1 MATADD
7 DGIATGVIDHSQP
20 VLPLPASPL
29 AIPDYRRFW
38 IARFFSVVATTG
50 MVVILGYQLYDL
62 ARSDYGMTIA
72 QAAFQLGLLGL
83 AQFLPLLL
91 LTPVAGVVAD
101 RFDRR
106 IVAGLAIC
114 LDMTVALA
122 LAVVSQLG
130 MLTLPLLFGL
140 AALHGTAR
148 VFIGPALSSIAPNI
162 VPAELMPKAIAIN
175 SMAWQIGSV
184 GGPAIA
190 GFLFAGNPSLPYWTS
205 TALLALSAFSVF
217 GIRRLPP
224 PAGNRNVHPVRQI
237 REGLSF
243 VWNDRFLL
251 GCITLD
257 LFAVLLGG
265 ATALLPVFARDIL
278 MVDGQPVGPDGLGI
292 MRAMPGVGAA
302 LVAFVL
308 SARPIANNV
317 GIKMLLGVVVFGV
330 FTIGFGLST
339 NYYLSLLMLA
349 GIGAGDMVSVFI
361 RSTLVQLH
369 TPDDVRGRVSS
380 ISGLAISASN
390 ELGEMQSGV
399 AAAFLGAVGAV
410 IMGGVGAIAVT
421 ACWFVFFPELKNAR
435 TFAARYRSS

>member
-1 MATADD
+1 MAGHA
-7 DGIATGVIDHSQP
+7 GIAAAVTAATSPSP
-20 VLPLPASPL
+20 VPTSPL

-38 IARFFSVVATTG
+38 VARFFSVVATSG
-50 MVVILGYQLYDL
+50 MVVILGYQLYDV
-62 ARSDYGMTIA
+62 ARSDYGMSIA

-83 AQFLPLLL
+83 AQFLPLFL

-106 IVAGLAIC
+106 NVAGLSIC
-114 LDMTVALA
+114 LDFTIALT
-122 LAVVSQLG
+122 LAICTLAGVLS
-130 MLTLPLLFGL
+130 LPLLFGL
-140 AALHGTAR
+140 AGLHGTAR

-162 VPAELMPKAIAIN
+162 VPAELMPKAVAIN
-175 SMAWQIGSV
+175 SMAWQTGSV

-190 GFLFAGNPSLPYWTS
+190 GLLFAGHPSLPYWTS
-205 TALLALSAFSVF
+205 AALLALSATCVF

-224 PAGNRNVHPVRQI
+224 PPGNRDVHPVRQI

-251 GCITLD
+251 GCVTLD

-278 MVDGQPVGPDGLGI
+278 TIDGHAVGADGLGV

-308 SARPIANNV
+308 ARRPIATNV
-317 GIKMLLGVVVFGV
+317 GLKMLLGVAVYGA
-330 FTIGFGLST
+330 FTVGFGLST
-339 NYYLSLLMLA
+339 NFYLSLAMLV
-349 GIGAGDMVSVFI
+349 GIGAADMVSVFI

-399 AAAFLGAVGAV
+399 AAALMGVVGAV
-410 IMGGVGAIAVT
+410 AFGGIGAIAVT
-421 ACWFVFFPELKNAR
+421 AIWFVAFPELKNAR
-435 TFAARYRSS
+435 TFAARYRTA

>member
-1 MATADD
+1 MTDSLPTAPP
-7 DGIATGVIDHSQP
+7 ITNPKAERHP
-20 VLPLPASPL
+20 KSPL

-38 IARFFSVVATTG
+38 IARFFSVIATSG

-62 ARSDYGMTIA
+62 ARSDYGMSIA
-72 QAAFQLGLLGL
+72 EAAFQLGLLGL
-83 AQFLPLLL
+83 AQFLPLFL

-106 IVAGLAIC
+106 TVAGLSIC
-114 LDMTVALA
+114 LDMTIALA
-122 LAVVSQLG
+122 LAVATHAG
-130 MLTLPLLFGL
+130 ALTLPLLFGL

-175 SMAWQIGSV
+175 SMAWQTGSV

-190 GFLFAGNPSLPYWTS
+190 GLLFAGHASLPYFTS
-205 TALLALSAFSVF
+205 AALLTLSAFCVF
-217 GIRRLPP
+217 GIRRLPAP
-224 PAGNRNVHPVRQI
+224 PGNRDIHPVRQI

-251 GCITLD
+251 GCVTLD

-278 MVDGQPVGPDGLGI
+278 LVNGQPVGPDGLGI

-302 LVAFVL
+302 LVAFML
-308 SARPIANNV
+308 ARRPIANNV
-317 GIKMLLGVVVFGV
+317 GNKMLLGVAIYGA
-330 FTIGFGLST
+330 FTIAFGLST
-339 NYYLSLLMLA
+339 NFYLSLLMLA

-369 TPDDVRGRVSS
+369 TPDEVRGRVSS
-380 ISGLAISASN
+380 ISGLAVSASN

-399 AAAFLGAVGAV
+399 AAALLGAVGAV

-421 ACWFVFFPELKNAR
+421 AIWFVFFPELKNAR

>member
-1 MATADD
+1 
-7 DGIATGVIDHSQP
+7 IAE
-20 VLPLPASPL
+20 
-29 AIPDYRRFW
+29 
-38 IARFFSVVATTG
+38 
-50 MVVILGYQLYDL
+50 
-62 ARSDYGMTIA
+62 
-72 QAAFQLGLLGL
+72 AAFQLGLLGL
-83 AQFLPLLL
+83 AQFLPLFL
-91 LTPVAGVVAD
+91 LTPIAGVVAD

-106 IVAGLAIC
+106 TVAGMSIC
-114 LDMTVALA
+114 LDMTIALA
-122 LAVVSQLG
+122 LALATQAG
-130 MLTLPLLFGL
+130 ALTLPLLFGL

-162 VPAELMPKAIAIN
+162 VPAELMPKAVAIN
-175 SMAWQIGSV
+175 SMAWQMGSV

-190 GFLFAGNPSLPYWTS
+190 GLLFAGHPSLPYWTS
-205 TALLALSAFSVF
+205 SALLVLSAFCVF
-217 GIRRLPP
+217 GIRRLPAP
-224 PAGNRNVHPVRQI
+224 PGNRDVHPVRQI

-251 GCITLD
+251 GCVTLD

-278 MVDGQPVGPDGLGI
+278 VIDGQPVGADGLGI

-302 LVAFVL
+302 LVAFML
-308 SARPIANNV
+308 ARRPITTNV
-317 GIKMLLGVVVFGV
+317 GNKMLLGVAIYGA
-330 FTIGFGLST
+330 FTIAFGLST
-339 NYYLSLLMLA
+339 NFYLSLLMLA

-369 TPDDVRGRVSS
+369 TPDEVRGRVSS

-399 AAAFLGAVGAV
+399 AAALLGAVGAV

-421 ACWFVFFPELKNAR
+421 AIWFVFFPELKNAR
-435 TFAARYRSS
+435 TFAAR

>member
-1 MATADD
+1 VNDTPPA
-7 DGIATGVIDHSQP
+7 SQP
-20 VLPLPASPL
+20 SPDRLPTTPL

-38 IARFFSVVATTG
+38 VSRFFSVLATSG
-50 MVVILGYQLYDL
+50 MVVILGYQLYDV
-62 ARSDYGMTIA
+62 ARGQYGMSIA

-83 AQFLPLLL
+83 AQFLPLFL

-106 IVAGLAIC
+106 NVAGLSIC
-114 LDMTVALA
+114 LDMTVALTLAIATYSGA
-122 LAVVSQLG
+122 LS
-130 MLTLPLLFGL
+130 LPLLFGL
-140 AALHGTAR
+140 GALHGTAR
-148 VFIGPALSSIAPNI
+148 VFIGPALSSVAPNV
-162 VPAELMPKAIAIN
+162 VPAELMPKAVAIN
-175 SMAWQIGSV
+175 SMAWQTGSV

-190 GFLFAGNPSLPYWTS
+190 GLLFTGHPSLPYWTAV
-205 TALLALSAFSVF
+205 ALLALSAICIF

-224 PAGNRNVHPVRQI
+224 PESNRAVHPVRQI
-237 REGLSF
+237 LEGLSF

-251 GCITLD
+251 GCVTLD

-278 MVDGQPVGPDGLGI
+278 FIDGQPVGADGLGL
-292 MRAMPGVGAA
+292 MRAMPGLGAA
-302 LVAFVL
+302 LVALVL
-308 SARPIANNV
+308 ARRPITHNV
-317 GIKMLLGVVVFGV
+317 GNKMLLGVVFYGL

-339 NYYLSLLMLA
+339 NYHLSLLMLV

-361 RSTLVQLH
+361 RGTLVQLH
-369 TPDDVRGRVSS
+369 TPDNVRGRVSS

-399 AAAFLGAVGAV
+399 AAALIGAVGAV
-410 IMGGVGAIAVT
+410 IFGGASAIAVT
-421 ACWFVFFPELKNAR
+421 AAWFFLFPELKNAR

>member
-1 MATADD
+1 VTQNAP
-7 DGIATGVIDHSQP
+7 P
-20 VLPLPASPL
+20 VSSVPKSPL
-29 AIPDYRRFW
+29 AIPDYRLFW
-38 IARFFSVVATTG
+38 ISRLFSVVATTG

-62 ARSDYGMTIA
+62 ARSVYGMSIA
-72 QAAFQLGLLGL
+72 EAAFQLGLLGL

-106 IVAGLAIC
+106 MVAGLAIC
-114 LDMTVALA
+114 LDLTIALSLA
-122 LAVVSQLG
+122 LVTQFG
-130 MLTLPLLFGL
+130 ILTLPLLFGL

-175 SMAWQIGSV
+175 AMAWQIGSV

-190 GFLFAGNPSLPYWTS
+190 GLLFAGNPSLPYWTS
-205 TALLALSAFSVF
+205 TALLALSVFCVF

-224 PAGNRNVHPVRQI
+224 PPGNRDVHPVRQI
-237 REGLSF
+237 LEGLSF
-243 VWNDRFLL
+243 AWNDRFLL

-278 MVDGQPVGPDGLGI
+278 MVDGHPVGPDGLGI
-292 MRAMPGVGAA
+292 MRAMPGLGAA

-308 SARPIANNV
+308 SKRPIAHNV
-317 GIKMLLGVVVFGV
+317 GNKMLLGVAVYGA
-330 FTIGFGLST
+330 FTIGFGFST

-399 AAAFLGAVGAV
+399 AAALFGAVGAV
-410 IMGGVGAIAVT
+410 IAGGIGAIVVT
-421 ACWFVFFPELKNAR
+421 AAWFVLFPELKNAR
-435 TFAARYRSS
+435 TFAARYR

>member
-1 MATADD
+1 M
-7 DGIATGVIDHSQP
+7 IDSAPP
-20 VLPLPASPL
+20 VSPVPKSPL
-29 AIPDYRRFW
+29 AIADYRLLL
-38 IARFFSVVATTG
+38 ISRFFSVVATTG

-62 ARSDYGMTIA
+62 ARSDYGMSIA

-83 AQFLPLLL
+83 AQFLPLFL
-91 LTPVAGVVAD
+91 LTPVAGLVAD

-106 IVAGLAIC
+106 KVAGLAIC
-114 LDMTVALA
+114 LDMAVALV
-122 LAVVSQLG
+122 LAVVTQSGL
-130 MLTLPLLFGL
+130 LTLPLLFSL

-162 VPAELMPKAIAIN
+162 VPAEIMPKAIAFN

-190 GFLFAGNPSLPYWTS
+190 GLLFAGNASLPYWTS
-205 TALLALSAFSVF
+205 TLLLGLAASCVF
-217 GIRRLPP
+217 AIRKLPA
-224 PAGNRNVHPVRQI
+224 PAGNRNVHPIRQI
-237 REGLSF
+237 REGLAF

-257 LFAVLLGG
+257 LFAVLVGG

-278 MVDGQPVGPDGLGI
+278 MIDGHPVGPGGLGI

-302 LVAFVL
+302 LVAFIL
-308 SARPIANNV
+308 SMRPIASNV
-317 GIKMLLGVVVFGV
+317 GNKMLLSVAVFGAL
-330 FTIGFGLST
+330 TIGFGLSG
-339 NYYLSLLMLA
+339 NYYLSLLLLA
-349 GIGAGDMVSVFI
+349 GIGASDMVSVFI
-361 RSTLVQLH
+361 RTSLVQLH

-399 AAAFLGAVGAV
+399 AAALVGAVGAV
-410 IMGGVGAIAVT
+410 IIGGVGAIAVT
-421 ACWFVFFPELKNAR
+421 ALWFVFFPELKNAR
-435 TFAARYRSS
+435 TFAAQYRTS

>member
-1 MATADD
+1 MNDTPPA
-7 DGIATGVIDHSQP
+7 SQP
-20 VLPLPASPL
+20 SPDRLPTTPL

-38 IARFFSVVATTG
+38 VSRFFSVLATSG
-50 MVVILGYQLYDL
+50 MVVILGYQLYDV
-62 ARSDYGMTIA
+62 ARGQYGMSIA

-83 AQFLPLLL
+83 AQFLPLFL

-106 IVAGLAIC
+106 NVAGLSIC
-114 LDMTVALA
+114 LDMTVALTLAIATYSGA
-122 LAVVSQLG
+122 LS
-130 MLTLPLLFGL
+130 LPLLFGL
-140 AALHGTAR
+140 GALHGTAR
-148 VFIGPALSSIAPNI
+148 VFIGPALSSVAPNV
-162 VPAELMPKAIAIN
+162 VPAELMPKAVAIN
-175 SMAWQIGSV
+175 SMAWQTGSV

-190 GFLFAGNPSLPYWTS
+190 GLLFAGHPSLPYWTAV
-205 TALLALSAFSVF
+205 ALLALSAICIF

-224 PAGNRNVHPVRQI
+224 PESNRAVHPVRQI
-237 REGLSF
+237 LEGLSF

-251 GCITLD
+251 GCVTLD

-278 MVDGQPVGPDGLGI
+278 FIDGQPVGADGLGL
-292 MRAMPGVGAA
+292 MRAMPGLGAA
-302 LVAFVL
+302 LVALVL
-308 SARPIANNV
+308 ARRPITHNV
-317 GIKMLLGVVVFGV
+317 GNKMLLGVVFYGL

-339 NYYLSLLMLA
+339 NYHLSLLMLV

-369 TPDDVRGRVSS
+369 TPDNVRGRVSS

-399 AAAFLGAVGAV
+399 AAALIGAVGAV
-410 IMGGVGAIAVT
+410 IFGGVSAIAVT
-421 ACWFVFFPELKNAR
+421 AAWFFLFPELKNAR

>member
-1 MATADD
+1 MNTPTP
-7 DGIATGVIDHSQP
+7 IPEPIPTT
-20 VLPLPASPL
+20 PL

-38 IARFFSVVATTG
+38 IARFCSVLATSG

-62 ARSDYGMTIA
+62 ARSDYGMSIA

-83 AQFLPLLL
+83 AQFLPLFL

-106 IVAGLAIC
+106 NVAGLAIC
-114 LDMTVALA
+114 LDLTIAAALA
-122 LAVVSQLG
+122 ITTQSGA
-130 MLTLPLLFGL
+130 LTLPLLFGL

-162 VPAELMPKAIAIN
+162 VPAELMPKAVAIN

-190 GFLFAGNPSLPYWTS
+190 GLLFSGHPSLPYWTS
-205 TALLALSAFSVF
+205 TALLALSAIVTF
-217 GIRRLPP
+217 GIRRIPP
-224 PAGNRNVHPVRQI
+224 PAGNRDTHPLRQI
-237 REGLSF
+237 TQGLSF

-251 GCITLD
+251 GCVSLD

-278 MVDGQPVGPDGLGI
+278 TVNGQPVGADGLGI
-292 MRAMPGVGAA
+292 MRAMPGLGAA
-302 LVAFVL
+302 LVAATL
-308 SARPIANNV
+308 SRRPIVHNV
-317 GIKMLLGVVVFGV
+317 GNKMLLSVVIYGA
-330 FTIGFGLST
+330 FTVGFGLSG
-339 NYYLSLLMLA
+339 NYFLSLLMLVA
-349 GIGAGDMVSVFI
+349 IGAADMVSVFI
-361 RSTLVQLH
+361 RTTLVQLH

-399 AAAFLGAVGAV
+399 AAALLGAVGAV
-410 IMGGVGAIAVT
+410 IVGGIGAIAVT
-421 ACWFVFFPELKNAR
+421 AAWFVLFPELKNAR

>member
-1 MATADD
+1 
-7 DGIATGVIDHSQP
+7 
-20 VLPLPASPL
+20 
-29 AIPDYRRFW
+29 
-38 IARFFSVVATTG
+38 

-62 ARSDYGMTIA
+62 ARSEYGMTIA
-72 QAAFQLGLLGL
+72 EAAFQLGLLGL
-83 AQFLPLLL
+83 AQFLPLFL

-106 IVAGLAIC
+106 MVAGLAIC
-114 LDMTVALA
+114 LDMTVALS
-122 LAVVSQLG
+122 LAVVTQLG

-190 GFLFAGNPSLPYWTS
+190 GLLFAGHPSLPYWTS
-205 TALLALSAFSVF
+205 TALLTLSAICVF

-224 PAGNRNVHPVRQI
+224 PAGNRDAHPVRQI

-278 MVDGQPVGPDGLGI
+278 MVDGQPVGPNGLGI

-308 SARPIANNV
+308 SVRPIANNV
-317 GIKMLLGVVVFGV
+317 GNKMLLAVAVFGV

-339 NYYLSLLMLA
+339 NFYLSLLMLA

-369 TPDDVRGRVSS
+369 TPNDVRGRVSS

-399 AAAFLGAVGAV
+399 AAAFLGVVGAV
-410 IMGGVGAIAVT
+410 LMGGIGAIAVT
-421 ACWFVFFPELKNAR
+421 GLWFLYFPELKNAR

>member
-1 MATADD
+1 MAKVGGA
-7 DGIATGVIDHSQP
+7 GIAHGVTDSSLSAP
-20 VLPLPASPL
+20 RLPKSPL
-29 AIPDYRRFW
+29 AIPDYRRFV
-38 IARFFSVVATTG
+38 ISRFFSVFATSG

-62 ARSDYGMTIA
+62 ARSDYGMSIPE
-72 QAAFQLGLLGL
+72 AAFQLGLLGL
-83 AQFLPLLL
+83 AQFLPMFL

-106 IVAGLAIC
+106 MVGGLAISV
-114 LDMTVALA
+114 DMIVALA
-122 LAVVSQLG
+122 LALASQAG
-130 MLTLPLLFGL
+130 ALTLPMLFGL

-162 VPAELMPKAIAIN
+162 VPAELMPKAIAMN
-175 SMAWQIGSV
+175 SMAWQTGSV

-190 GFLFAGNPSLPYWTS
+190 GLLFAGHPSLPYWTS
-205 TALLALSAFSVF
+205 TALMALSAFCVF
-217 GIRRLPP
+217 SIRRLPP
-224 PAGNRNVHPVRQI
+224 PAGNRDVHPIRQI
-237 REGLSF
+237 RDGLSF
-243 VWNDRFLL
+243 VWHDRFLL
-251 GCITLD
+251 GCVTLD

-308 SARPIANNV
+308 SRRPIANNV
-317 GIKMLLGVVVFGV
+317 GNKMLLAVAVYGA

-339 NYYLSLLMLA
+339 DFYLSLLMLA

-361 RSTLVQLH
+361 RTTLVQLH
-369 TPDDVRGRVSS
+369 TPDAVRGRVSS

-399 AAAFLGAVGAV
+399 AAALVGAVGAV
-410 IMGGVGAIAVT
+410 IVGGASAIAIT
-421 ACWFVFFPELKNAR
+421 AIWFVFFPELKNAR
-435 TFAARYRSS
+435 TFAAQYRSS

>member
-1 MATADD
+1 MTVAA
-7 DGIATGVIDHSQP
+7 SPSP
-20 VLPLPASPL
+20 VPTSPL

-38 IARFFSVVATTG
+38 IARFFSVVATSG
-50 MVVILGYQLYDL
+50 MVVMLGYQLYDV
-62 ARSDYGMTIA
+62 ARSDYGMSIA

-83 AQFLPLLL
+83 AQFLPLFL
-91 LTPVAGVVAD
+91 LTPIAGVVAD

-106 IVAGLAIC
+106 NVAGLSIC
-114 LDMTVALA
+114 LDCTIALA
-122 LAVVSQLG
+122 LAIATQTGALS
-130 MLTLPLLFGL
+130 LPLLFGL

-175 SMAWQIGSV
+175 SMAWQTGAV

-190 GFLFAGNPSLPYWTS
+190 GMLFAGHPALPYWTS
-205 TALLALSAFSVF
+205 TALLMLSAFCVF

-224 PAGNRNVHPVRQI
+224 PPGNRDSHPVRQI

-251 GCITLD
+251 GCVTLD
-257 LFAVLLGG
+257 LFAVLMGG

-278 MVDGQPVGPDGLGI
+278 TVNGHAVGADGLGL

-308 SARPIANNV
+308 ARRPIANNV
-317 GIKMLLGVVVFGV
+317 GLKMLIGVAIYGA

-349 GIGAGDMVSVFI
+349 GVGAGDMVSVFI

-399 AAAFLGAVGAV
+399 AAALLGAIGAV
-410 IMGGVGAIAVT
+410 AFGGIGAIAVT
-421 ACWFVFFPELKNAR
+421 AIWFFAFPELKNAR
-435 TFAARYRSS
+435 TFAARYRTA

>member
-1 MATADD
+1 MIDTA
-7 DGIATGVIDHSQP
+7 QP
-20 VLPLPASPL
+20 ASLDPKSPL

-38 IARFFSVVATTG
+38 ISRFLSVLATTG

-62 ARSDYGMTIA
+62 ARSEYGMTIA

-83 AQFLPLLL
+83 AQFLPLFL
-91 LTPVAGVVAD
+91 LTPVAGLVAD

-106 IVAGLAIC
+106 MVAGLAIC
-114 LDMTVALA
+114 LDLGVALS
-122 LAVVSQLG
+122 LTLVTQFE

-175 SMAWQIGSV
+175 AMAWQIGSV

-190 GFLFAGNPSLPYWTS
+190 GLLFAAYPSLPYWTS
-205 TALLALSAFSVF
+205 TALLTLSAFCVF

-224 PAGNRNVHPVRQI
+224 PIANRSVHPVRQI
-237 REGLSF
+237 REGMSF

-292 MRAMPGVGAA
+292 MRAMPGLGAA

-317 GIKMLLGVVVFGV
+317 GNKMLLGVAVFGV

-410 IMGGVGAIAVT
+410 LIGGVGAIAVT
-421 ACWFVFFPELKNAR
+421 AIWFVCFPELKNAR

>member
-1 MATADD
+1 MTNTA
-7 DGIATGVIDHSQP
+7 QP
-20 VLPLPASPL
+20 VSLAPKSPL

-38 IARFFSVVATTG
+38 ISRFFSVVATTG

-62 ARSDYGMTIA
+62 ARSEYGMTIA
-72 QAAFQLGLLGL
+72 EAAFQLGLLGL
-83 AQFLPLLL
+83 AQFLPLFL
-91 LTPVAGVVAD
+91 LTPVAGLVAD

-106 IVAGLAIC
+106 MVAGLAIC
-114 LDMTVALA
+114 LDLCVALSLA
-122 LAVVSQLG
+122 LVTQFD

-175 SMAWQIGSV
+175 AMAWQIGSV

-190 GFLFAGNPSLPYWTS
+190 GLLFAGHPSLPYWTS
-205 TALLALSAFSVF
+205 TALLALSALCVF

-224 PAGNRNVHPVRQI
+224 PVGNRSVHPVRQI
-237 REGLSF
+237 REGMSF

-278 MVDGQPVGPDGLGI
+278 MVDGQPVGADGLGI
-292 MRAMPGVGAA
+292 MRAMPGLGAA

-317 GIKMLLGVVVFGV
+317 GNKMLLGVVVFGV

-410 IMGGVGAIAVT
+410 LIGGVGAIAVT
-421 ACWFVFFPELKNAR
+421 AIWFVCFPELKNAR